1 MSTNNQEQ
9 TSPAKLNVTLKSLG
23 TLWNELKQLPKEV
36 IAIDSALTE
45 LSQSSN
51 ATASQLEQ
59 CFQDSA
65 DAAKEL
71 GLRVDDVIKSTA
83 AWSRKGYS
91 LPDSQEL
98 ARAAA
103 LFQNVGDG
111 ITLDAATDTLSF
123 ALQTFQLNAKDA
135 INVVDQLNEVTKTL
149 PVDSAG
155 LSSALQQSAASFAAA
170 NTDLSKS
177 LALLAGTGSL
187 VQDSAAVGA
196 MWETVADNI
205 RNAGTGLD
213 RLIEDTTGFQIT
225 DQQDSLKDVYDIVV
239 GIGKAWQDLSRT
251 EQASL
256 LDGLAGNGQED
267 LLASAFQNVGRI
279 EDAYDAVTNSAGS
292 AMKEQEKYEQ
302 SVQYSLDRLSAS
314 FQEFSASVLDSSFL
328 KGIVD
333 LGNGALNVLNQFIE
347 KFGILSTLG
356 IGLSAGLGLKNV
368 GRGLM
373 ILAPSLV
380 SICRQ
385 YKVLLM
391 AKIRKFSYTV
401 YEIHKCK

>member
-239 GIGKAWQDLSRT
+239 GIGKAWQDLSRSQQT
-251 EQASL
+251 AL
-256 LDGLAGNGQED
+256 LEGLAGSGQKD
-267 LLASAFQNVGRI
+267 TLAAVLENVGLI
-279 EDAYDAVTNSAGS
+279 EDAYDTVTNSAGS

-328 KGIVD
+328 KEVVEF
-333 LGNGALNVLNQFIE
+333 GNGALNVLDGVIKQFGVFIPM
-347 KFGILSTLG
+347 LSG
-356 IGLSAGLGLKNV
+356 IGITSFIKN
-368 GRGLM
+368 
-373 ILAPSLV
+373 
-380 SICRQ
+380 
-385 YKVLLM
+385 
-391 AKIRKFSYTV
+391 FD
-401 YEIHKCK
+401 

>member
-9 TSPAKLNVTLKSLG
+9 TSPTKLNVTLKSLG

-36 IAIDSALTE
+36 LAIDSALTE

-51 ATASQLEQ
+51 ATTSQLEQ

-111 ITLDAATDTLSF
+111 ITLDAATDTLSS
-123 ALQTFQLNAKDA
+123 ALQSFQLDAKDA
-135 INVVDQLNEVTKTL
+135 INVVDQLNEVSKTL
-149 PVDSAG
+149 PVDSTG

-187 VQDSAAVGA
+187 AQDSAAVGA

-205 RNAGTGLD
+205 RNAKTGLD

-225 DQQDSLKDVYDIVV
+225 DQQNSLKDIYDIVV
-239 GIGKAWQDLSRT
+239 GIGKEWQNLSHT

-279 EDAYDAVTNSAGS
+279 EDAYDAVTNSTGS

-328 KGIVD
+328 KEVVEF
-333 LGNGALNVLNQFIE
+333 GNGALNVLDGVIKQFGVFIPMLS
-347 KFGILSTLG
+347 GISITSF
-356 IGLSAGLGLKNV
+356 IKN
-368 GRGLM
+368 
-373 ILAPSLV
+373 
-380 SICRQ
+380 
-385 YKVLLM
+385 
-391 AKIRKFSYTV
+391 FD
-401 YEIHKCK
+401 

>member
-1 MSTNNQEQ
+1 MSNSNNKEQ
-9 TSPAKLNVTLKSLG
+9 FTAAPIGAAVKKLYQLI
-23 TLWNELKQLPKEV
+23 KQLPKEV

-111 ITLDAATDTLSF
+111 ITLDAATDTLSS
-123 ALQTFQLNAKDA
+123 ALQSFQLDAKDA
-135 INVVDQLNEVTKTL
+135 INVVDQLNEVSKTL
-149 PVDSAG
+149 PVDSTG

-187 VQDSAAVGA
+187 AQDSAAVGA

-205 RNAGTGLD
+205 RNAKTGLD

-225 DQQDSLKDVYDIVV
+225 DQQNSLKDVYDIVV
-239 GIGKAWQDLSRT
+239 GIGKEWQDLSRT

-256 LDGLAGNGQED
+256 LAGLAGNGQED
-267 LLASAFQNVGRI
+267 TLAAVFQNVHRI
-279 EDAYDAVTNSAGS
+279 EDAYDAVANSAGS

-302 SVQYSLDRLSAS
+302 SVQYSLNRLSAS

-328 KGIVD
+328 RGIVEF
-333 LGNGALNVLNQFIE
+333 GNGALNVLDGLTDQF
-347 KFGILSTLG
+347 GALTTAG
-356 IGLSAGLGLKNV
+356 VGLGAFLGGKNL
-368 GRGLM
+368 G
-373 ILAPSLV
+373 SL
-380 SICRQ
+380 Q
-385 YKVLLM
+385 N
-391 AKIRKFSYTV
+391 AET
-401 YEIHKCK
+401 